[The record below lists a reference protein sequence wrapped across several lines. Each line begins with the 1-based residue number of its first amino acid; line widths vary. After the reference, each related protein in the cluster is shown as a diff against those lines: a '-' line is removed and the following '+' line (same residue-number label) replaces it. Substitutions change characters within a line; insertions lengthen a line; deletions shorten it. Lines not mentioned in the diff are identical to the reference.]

1 MLKNGLKKPLH
12 LINNWNNKTRK
23 RHKSLEDLLIMT
35 YFKMTTHNH
44 LHGQNRFAVI
54 PTADKLIADTAFKGK
69 GITIAFLD
77 SGFYP
82 HPDFA
87 NRIIKFHDVSGE
99 EKSLDNMEPQSHH
112 WHGTQTV
119 AVCAGDGQLSDGIYR
134 GLASDANLVLIKV
147 SENGRISD
155 KSIESGLLWVIAN
168 REEFGIKI
176 VNMSLG
182 GDDDVPLNESKINKL
197 AEELVRLGVVI
208 TVAAGNSNETRP
220 IPPANAP
227 SVITVGG
234 YSDENQTENAGFD
247 LYHSTFGESIDGI
260 VKPEIIA
267 PAMFVAAPILPRTKD
282 YEVAETLSLIANSPN
297 YSFRQIYLDNWEKAE
312 LPEYILSAD
321 VDTAIQLVNQELK
334 RANIVSAH
342 YKHVDGTSFAAPIT
356 ASVVAQMLEAN
367 PMLKPA
373 DIKGIL
379 SSTALRL
386 ENFPAIR
393 QGFGVLNANLAVKEA
408 ITEVHF
414 FEHGTLTSPMVIGN
428 RIIFRHHDDS
438 AQNISLAGNFN
449 DWSAREIPFKLDRN
463 GIWRAEIP
471 MLKTGKYLYK
481 FVVNGNNWIEDHLNG
496 MKEEDG
502 YGGFNSILQIS

>member
-1 MLKNGLKKPLH
+1 
-12 LINNWNNKTRK
+12 
-23 RHKSLEDLLIMT
+23 
-35 YFKMTTHNH
+35 MTTHNH

-54 PTADKLIADTAFKGK
+54 PTAEKLNANNEFTGK

-82 HPDFA
+82 HPDFVS
-87 NRIIKFHDVSGE
+87 RIIKFHDISGE
-99 EKSLDNMEPQSHH
+99 ENSLKAMKPESHH

-119 AVCAGDGQLSDGIYR
+119 AVCAGDGNLSDGVYR
-134 GLASDANLVLIKV
+134 GLASDASLVLVKV

-155 KSIESGLLWVIAN
+155 DSIEKGLLWVIEN
-168 REEFGIKI
+168 RAEFNIQI

-182 GDDDVPLNESKINKL
+182 GDDDVPLNESKINRL
-197 AEELVRLGVVI
+197 AEELVKLGVVV
-208 TVAAGNSNETRP
+208 TVAAGNSDEMRP

-234 YSDENQTENAGFD
+234 YSDENQFENEGFD
-247 LYHSTFGESIDGI
+247 LYHSTFGETIDGI

-267 PAMFVAAPILPRTKD
+267 PAMFVAAPILPGTKD
-282 YEVAETLSLIANSPN
+282 YQIAETLSMIAGSPN
-297 YSFRQIYLDNWEKAE
+297 YTFRQIYLDNWEKAE

-321 VDTAIQLVNQELK
+321 VDTAMQLVGQELK
-334 RANIVSAH
+334 KANIVATH

-356 ASVVAQMLEAN
+356 ASVIAQMLEAN
-367 PMLKPA
+367 PKLKPA

-379 SSTALRL
+379 VATASRL

-393 QGFGVLNANLAVKEA
+393 QGFGVLNANQAVKEA

-414 FEHGTLTSPMVIGN
+414 FEHGILSSPFLTED
-428 RIIFRHHDDS
+428 RIIFRHHDDT
-438 AQNISLAGNFN
+438 AQTIFLAGDFN
-449 DWSAREIPFKLDRN
+449 DWNAREIPFKLDRN
-463 GIWRAEIP
+463 GIRRAEIP
-471 MLKTGKYLYK
+471 LLQAGKYRYK
-481 FVVNGNNWIEDHLNG
+481 FVINGNRWIEDHLNG

-502 YGGFNSILQIS
+502 YGGFNSILTVS